1 MNIGGPDPYSSA
13 VTGTT
18 PGGLGKRAA
27 ARFVDWIIAAV
38 VGGIL
43 FWLLN
48 KSAGTPEWINILPGA
63 GFGFL
68 YFVGFEVTTGSTP
81 GKKLLGLHVNGPGG
95 AAKPGLKES
104 AFRNAYMLLNLVPC
118 IGAVLWFFAALAIA
132 VTVSASPTK
141 QGWHDRFAEGTQVVE
156 ETP

>member
-1 MNIGGPDPYSSA
+1 MTFGDPA
-13 VTGTT
+13 PHFGTAMGAT

-48 KSAGTPEWINILPGA
+48 KSAGTPEWVNILPGA

-68 YFVGFEVTTGSTP
+68 YFLGFETITGSTP
-81 GKKLLGLHVNGPGG
+81 GKKLLGLHVNGSGG
-95 AAKPGLKES
+95 ATKPSIKES

-118 IGAVLWFFAALAIA
+118 IGGVLWFFAALAIA
-132 VTVSASPTK
+132 VTVGSSPSK
-141 QGWHDRFAEGTQVVE
+141 QGWHDRFADGTQVVE
-156 ETP
+156 ES

>member
-1 MNIGGPDPYSSA
+1 MTFGGPGA
-13 VTGTT
+13 HFGTAMGVT

-27 ARFVDWIIAAV
+27 ARFIDWIIAAV

-48 KSAGTPEWINILPGA
+48 KSAGTPEWVNILPGA

-68 YFVGFEVTTGSTP
+68 YFLGFETTTGSTP
-81 GKKLLGLHVNGPGG
+81 GKKLLGLHVNGSGG
-95 AAKPGLKES
+95 AAKPSIKES

-118 IGAVLWFFAALAIA
+118 IGGVLWFFAALAIA
-132 VTVSASPTK
+132 VTVGSSPAK
-141 QGWHDRFAEGTQVVE
+141 QGWHDRFADGTQVVE
-156 ETP
+156 ES